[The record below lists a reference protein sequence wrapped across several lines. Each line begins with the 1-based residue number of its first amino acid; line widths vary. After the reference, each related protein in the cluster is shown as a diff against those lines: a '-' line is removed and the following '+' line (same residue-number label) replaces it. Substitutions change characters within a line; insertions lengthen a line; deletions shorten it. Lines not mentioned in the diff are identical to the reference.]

1 MRINVIGTG
10 NAGSALAGRLSGA
23 GHEVT
28 TSNTATP
35 VAEAARQAAEAELT
49 FLAVPFTATLAPEV
63 RAALAGRIVVDA
75 TNPLSPDF
83 LSLTV
88 GHTTSGGELVAEAL
102 PGARVVK
109 GFNTVLAAATAA
121 ASYEGRPLL
130 LLLAGDD
137 REAVKAVAELGTQLG
152 FDAVD
157 AGPLAT
163 ARYLE
168 PLAEVLIHL
177 AYAQGLG
184 PEIGLALLR
193 GGDAAP

>member
-10 NAGSALAGRLSGA
+10 NAGSVLARRLAGA
-23 GHEVT
+23 GHLVT
-28 TSNTATP
+28 TANTATP
-35 VAEAARQAAEAELT
+35 VADAARQAAEAEVT

-75 TNPLSPDF
+75 TNPLSADF

-88 GHTTSGGELVAEAL
+88 GHTTSGGELTAEAL

-109 GFNTVLAAATAA
+109 GFNTVLAAATQAG
-121 ASYEGRPLL
+121 SYQGRPLL

-137 REAVKAVAELGTQLG
+137 REAVRTVAGIGASLGL
-152 FDAVD
+152 DPVD
-157 AGPLAT
+157 AGPLAV

-193 GGDAAP
+193 AADPQ